1 MKEIFRHY
9 AKCNQLINAEVIKV
23 LEGAPIDAYSQAVDG
38 YFKSIGEILD
48 HIFKA
53 DLVWIN
59 SIKSIRDCEVF
70 ADPFFGVQR
79 DASKRFFNSL
89 SEFKEE
95 RMRLDAIM
103 AALVEELE
111 ESDMTK
117 ILSRVTKRGDRQ
129 DKIIWKALIH
139 IFNHET
145 HHRGQVSQILDQLK
159 IENDYSNMIRIE

>member
-9 AKCNQLINAEVIKV
+9 AKCNQLINKEVIRV
-23 LEGAPIDAYSQAVDG
+23 LEGARMDAYGQAVDG

-59 SIKSIRDCEVF
+59 SIKSIGNYKVF
-70 ADPFFGVQR
+70 ADPFFEIQR
-79 DASKRFFNSL
+79 DPAARFFTSL
-89 SEFKEE
+89 AAFKEE
-95 RMRLDAIM
+95 RIRLDAIISE
-103 AALVEELE
+103 LIEEID
-111 ESDMTK
+111 ESDLTK
-117 ILSRVTKRGDRQ
+117 TLSRINKKGERQ
-129 DKIIWKALIH
+129 DRILWKALVH

>member
-9 AKCNQLINAEVIKV
+9 AKCNQLINMEVIKV
-23 LEGAPIDAYSQAVDG
+23 LEGAPIDAYNHAVDG

-53 DLVWIN
+53 DLVWVSN
-59 SIKSIRDCEVF
+59 IKSIRDCKIF
-70 ADPFFGVQR
+70 ADPFFSVQR
-79 DASKRFFNSL
+79 DSTKRLFSSL

-95 RMRLDAIM
+95 RIRLDAIM
-103 AALVEELE
+103 AALVEEIE

-129 DKIIWKALIH
+129 DKILWKALIH

-159 IENDYSNMIRIE
+159 IDNDFSNMIRIE

>member
-9 AKCNQLINAEVIKV
+9 AKCNQLINKEVIRV
-23 LEGAPIDAYSQAVDG
+23 LEGAPLDAYGYAVDG
-38 YFKSIGEILD
+38 YFKSVGEILD

-59 SIKSIRDCEVF
+59 SIKSIGEYKVF
-70 ADPFFGVQR
+70 DDPFFGIQR
-79 DASKRFFNSL
+79 DPSKRFFTSL
-89 SEFKEE
+89 GAFKEE
-95 RMRLDAIM
+95 RIHLDAIM
-103 AALVEELE
+103 AALVEEID

-129 DKIIWKALIH
+129 DKILWKALVH

>member
-9 AKCNQLINAEVIKV
+9 AKCNRLINAEVIRV
-23 LEGAPIDAYSQAVDG
+23 LEGAPFDAYNYAVDG

-53 DLVWIN
+53 DLVWVSN
-59 SIKSIRDCEVF
+59 IKSIRDCEVF
-70 ADPFFGVQR
+70 ADPFFSVQR

-89 SEFKEE
+89 AEFKEE

-117 ILSRVTKRGDRQ
+117 ILSRVTQRGDRQ
-129 DKIIWKALIH
+129 DKILWKALVH